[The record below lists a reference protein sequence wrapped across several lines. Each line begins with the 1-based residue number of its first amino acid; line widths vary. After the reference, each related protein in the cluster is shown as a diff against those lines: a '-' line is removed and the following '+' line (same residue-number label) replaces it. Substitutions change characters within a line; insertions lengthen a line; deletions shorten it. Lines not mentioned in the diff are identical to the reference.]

1 MPDEKKIEFVH
12 DVKAIRERTRQ
23 FMTDGAGTK
32 SYEGHV
38 KKTCSILNQ
47 ALATELVCVLG

>member
-1 MPDEKKIEFVH
+1 MPDEKKIEVVH